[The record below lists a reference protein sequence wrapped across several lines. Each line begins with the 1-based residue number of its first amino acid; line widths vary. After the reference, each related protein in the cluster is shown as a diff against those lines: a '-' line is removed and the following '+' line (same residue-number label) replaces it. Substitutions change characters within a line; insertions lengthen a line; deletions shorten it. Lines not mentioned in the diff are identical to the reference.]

1 MLIGIL
7 SDTHDNLIN
16 LNKSIAVMKEKAVG
30 AIVFCG
36 DFCSPFAARALAESA
51 IDVHA
56 IFGNNDGDRFS
67 IQKVVSTFSN
77 FHLYGEYIGDL
88 DSKLEIDGIKIAA
101 THYPYYAKTMA
112 KTGWYD
118 CVFYGHNHVANKQ
131 KFGNCLLLNP
141 GEVAGVL
148 QPASFALY
156 NTSEKSS
163 DFIWL

>member
-7 SDTHDNLIN
+7 SDTHDNLTN
-16 LNKSIAVMKEKAVG
+16 LHKTIAIMKEKAVTTM
-30 AIVFCG
+30 VFCG
-36 DFCSPFAARALAESA
+36 DFCSPFSARVLAESG
-51 IDVHA
+51 IEIHA
-56 IFGNNDGDRFS
+56 IFGNNDGDRFL
-67 IQKVVSTFSN
+67 IQKVTASHSN

-118 CVFYGHNHVANKQ
+118 CVFYGHNHVAYKQ

-148 QPASFALY
+148 NPASFALF
-156 NTSEKSS
+156 NTTEKSS
-163 DFIWL
+163 ELVWL